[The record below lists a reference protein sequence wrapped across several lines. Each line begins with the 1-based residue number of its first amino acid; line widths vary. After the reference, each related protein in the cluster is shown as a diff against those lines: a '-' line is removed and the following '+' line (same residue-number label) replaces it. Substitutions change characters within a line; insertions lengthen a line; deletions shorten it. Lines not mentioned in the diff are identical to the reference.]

1 LKLSKNN
8 QPKRASLLFFQIF
21 RRNSLLN
28 FSALAE
34 LLTDLLNFLR
44 EDSFIDKV
52 LISKSFPM
60 NFLNDLHPWT
70 NQYPLEHAS
79 QKKKPFLIQFK
90 NGKSYAK
97 INVQIS
103 NKIKLSVH
111 DFILSIFMI

>member
-1 LKLSKNN
+1 M
-8 QPKRASLLFFQIF
+8 
-21 RRNSLLN
+21 
-28 FSALAE
+28 
-34 LLTDLLNFLR
+34 LTDLLNFLR

-60 NFLNDLHPWT
+60 DFLNDLHPWT
-70 NQYPLEHAS
+70 TQYLLEHA
-79 QKKKPFLIQFK
+79 QKKEMKPFLIQFK